1 MTKMNE
7 QMAMELLGLN
17 PADDE
22 ETIREHID
30 SILFELKKD
39 ILSKYVVPS
48 LLRKKEAQ
56 LEDLIAA
63 EATILKLPN
72 EESTARVPE
81 RWETLP
87 QDRIEFLEQ
96 YEQHISA
103 LKLELM
109 QCTSLFAV
117 KSVMYRIIL
126 SQEYYMALFK
136 MLFNEYAEA
145 LPEEVKSREIIDTGK
160 LLQALKTNQVD
171 NKIVWAIEREI
182 TRIDRITRLS
192 A

>member
-1 MTKMNE
+1 MTE

-17 PADDE
+17 PSDDE
-22 ETIREHID
+22 ETIREHVE
-30 SILFELKKD
+30 SILFDVKKD

-56 LEDLIAA
+56 LDDLIAA
-63 EATILKLPN
+63 ECKALKLPDN
-72 EESTARVPE
+72 ESADGVSE

-87 QDRIEFLEQ
+87 QDRIDFLEQ

-103 LKLELM
+103 LKLQLM
-109 QCTSLFAV
+109 QCNSLLAA
-117 KSVMYRIIL
+117 KGVMTHLIL
-126 SQEYYMALFK
+126 SQEYYMVLFK
-136 MLFNEYAEA
+136 MFFNEYAEA
-145 LPEEVKSREIIDTGK
+145 LPEEVNSRETIDTGK
-160 LLQALKTNQVD
+160 LLHALKTDQLD